1 LTEEHRRKELP
12 NLSISWRLLEIDEIT
27 WEGSNVMNMKD
38 ILGNEGLLHV
48 GQSVEKHASSTENTC
63 TAAVLFFVWPYKAIA
78 LNCLHTAKI
87 I

>member
-1 LTEEHRRKELP
+1 MTEEHRRKELP
-12 NLSISWRLLEIDEIT
+12 DLSISWRLLEIDEIT

-48 GQSVEKHASSTENTC
+48 AQLVEKLASSTENTY